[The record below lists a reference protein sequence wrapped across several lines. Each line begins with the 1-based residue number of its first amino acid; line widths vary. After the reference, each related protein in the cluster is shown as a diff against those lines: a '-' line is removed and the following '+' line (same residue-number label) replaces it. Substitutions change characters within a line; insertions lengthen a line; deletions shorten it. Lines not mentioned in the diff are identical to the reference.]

1 MISAKKIV
9 DELIKKN
16 NSLFKSFTPNLNYNF
31 NFKDIKS
38 FKKLKTVIIIGMG
51 GSILGSKAIHS
62 FLKHKIRKK
71 FIFIDNL
78 DQEFLKKI
86 KKENNLSKALFLIVS
101 KSGNTSETIINLSC
115 FKPFLKKS
123 NVIVISENKNNI
135 LSGFAKRNGF
145 NFIKHNPFIG
155 GRYSVFSEVGML
167 PAYLMGLKPENFKKN
182 LPKFLNNNR
191 KILSNSVR
199 QLSKLNIKRS
209 KVLILFNY
217 VPELN
222 DFMLWS
228 QQLLAESLGKNKK
241 GFIPVISNAPK
252 DHHSLLQLYLDGPRD
267 KIFYVFS
274 SKSKKNLKLNSSF
287 LGEKARYINKKN
299 YHDIKLSQKNAF
311 IRALKENKTP
321 FREIIIKKFNEDTIG
336 QLFLLFIFE
345 TIVLSKMIKV
355 NPFDQPAVEKVKIL
369 TKQFL
374 TSKKSSKKN
383 F

>member
-9 DELIKKN
+9 DELNQRN
-16 NSLFKSFTPNLNYNF
+16 NNLFKSFFPNSNYSF
-31 NFKDIKS
+31 NFRDIRN
-38 FKKLKTVIIIGMG
+38 FRKLKTVIVIGMG
-51 GSILGSKAIHS
+51 GSILGTQAIYS

-78 DQEFLKKI
+78 DQRLLKKI
-86 KKENNLSKALFLIVS
+86 KKENNLSRSLFLIVS
-101 KSGNTSETIINLSC
+101 KSGNTSETIINLSY
-115 FKPFLKKS
+115 FKSFFKKS

-135 LSGFAKRNGF
+135 LSGFAKNNGF
-145 NFIKHNPFIG
+145 KFISHNPFIG

-167 PAYLMGLKPENFKKN
+167 PAYLMGLEPKKFKKN
-182 LPKFLNNNR
+182 LPKFLKSR
-191 KILSNSVR
+191 KTLSSSIR
-199 QLSKLNIKRS
+199 QISKLNVGKS

-222 DFMLWS
+222 YFMFWC
-228 QQLLAESLGKNKK
+228 QQLFAESLGKNKK
-241 GFIPVISNAPK
+241 GFIPVVSNAPK
-252 DHHSLLQLYLDGPRD
+252 DHHSLLQLYLDGPKD

-274 SKSKKNLKLNSSF
+274 SKIQKKLKLNSNF
-287 LGEKARYINKKN
+287 FGARAKYLDKKN
-299 YHDIKLSQKNAF
+299 YNDVKLSQKNAF
-311 IRALKENKTP
+311 IEVLKENKVP

-336 QLFLLFIFE
+336 KLFLLFIFE
-345 TIVLSKMIKV
+345 TIVLSKITKV

-369 TKQFL
+369 TKKFL

>member
-9 DELIKKN
+9 DELNQRN
-16 NSLFKSFTPNLNYNF
+16 NNLFKSFFPNSNYSF
-31 NFKDIKS
+31 NFRDIRN
-38 FKKLKTVIIIGMG
+38 FKKLKTVIVIGMG
-51 GSILGSKAIHS
+51 GSILGTQAIYS

-78 DQEFLKKI
+78 DQRLLKKI
-86 KKENNLSKALFLIVS
+86 KKENNLSRSLFLVVS
-101 KSGNTSETIINLSC
+101 KSGNTSETIINLSY
-115 FKPFLKKS
+115 FKSFFKKS

-135 LSGFAKRNGF
+135 LSGFAKNNGF
-145 NFIKHNPFIG
+145 KFVSHNPFIG

-167 PAYLMGLKPENFKKN
+167 PAYLMGLEPKKFKKN
-182 LPKFLNNNR
+182 LPKFLKSR
-191 KILSNSVR
+191 KTLSSSIK
-199 QLSKLNIKRS
+199 QISKLNIGKS

-222 DFMLWS
+222 YFMFWC
-228 QQLLAESLGKNKK
+228 QQLFAESLGKNKK
-241 GFIPVISNAPK
+241 GFIPVVSNAPK
-252 DHHSLLQLYLDGPRD
+252 DHHSLLQLYLDGPKD

-274 SKSKKNLKLNSSF
+274 SKIQENLKLNF
-287 LGEKARYINKKN
+287 NFFGERAKYLDKKN
-299 YHDIKLSQKNAF
+299 YNDIKLSQKNAF
-311 IRALKENKTP
+311 IEALKEKKVP

-336 QLFLLFIFE
+336 KLFLLFIFE
-345 TIVLSKMIKV
+345 TIVLSKTIKA

-369 TKQFL
+369 TKKFL